1 MLAIQQKFLYLD
13 FINTFISL
21 LAAFVFG
28 SLIGIEREY
37 RRQVAGLRT
46 NVLVAVGAAIFDDL
60 AMRAAGSDG
69 AVRIAASVV
78 SGVGFLGEI
87 GRASCREW
95 VGGWW

>member
-37 RRQVAGLRT
+37 RR
-46 NVLVAVGAAIFDDL
+46 
-60 AMRAAGSDG
+60 
-69 AVRIAASVV
+69 
-78 SGVGFLGEI
+78 
-87 GRASCREW
+87 
-95 VGGWW
+95 